1 MIHDQAL
8 VDRLGALPTGAFEGE
23 VYRATGVS
31 IDPTAASING
41 GRWAPPSRDD
51 FNIAVLYTSF
61 DRDGALAE
69 VSAFLAGMTPI
80 PKSRPIKVTRLR
92 VSASRTVRLSLA
104 DLIALG
110 VDMGRYGERDYVRTQ
125 IIGAAL
131 AFLNVDG
138 LIVPSARWSCNNLVI
153 FADNHA
159 MTERLEIAGD
169 EQVDWRE
176 WAQANGIIV

>member
-8 VDRLGALPTGAFEGE
+8 VDQFRALPIEAFEGE
-23 VYRATGVS
+23 VYRATCVS

-41 GRWAPPSRDD
+41 GRWAPPSSGD
-51 FNIAVLYTSF
+51 FDIAVLYTSF

-69 VSAFLAGMTPI
+69 VSAFLVGMTPI

-92 VSASRTVRLSLA
+92 VSTSRTVRLSLA
-104 DLIALG
+104 DLITLG
-110 VDMGRYGERDYVRTQ
+110 VDMGRYGERDYSRTQ
-125 IIGAAL
+125 TIGATL

-138 LIVPSARWSCNNLVI
+138 LIVPSVRWSCNNLVI
-153 FADNHA
+153 FAGNRA
-159 MTERLEIAGD
+159 TTERLETAA
-169 EQVDWRE
+169 EEHADWHE